1 MPKYFRNV
9 LLVSFGVGCVLLV
22 LLIVISS
29 RNVGFFERHYQ
40 AVLWSNIIVT
50 IVLAGLSA
58 WALYRIIRQARKK
71 RFGFKLLS
79 KFALAMGIAGV
90 LPGILIFTVSIELL
104 YGSIDFWFDE
114 NVEKALDSGLTL
126 GREVLE
132 SYQSSISA
140 KARDNAVE
148 LSETPPSQW
157 ISKLHELSEREN
169 YAESMLVTSRGNLIG
184 VSGSSFSTLVPAV
197 PSARALQSAR
207 DSGFWQTLEEQENGT
222 ILAKTV
228 VIVPT
233 VEVPNVLLTPPLNA
247 SSSNTKK
254 TSTPELSGS
263 SGSGTDSV
271 YLEVAGTVPPSMAH
285 NAEVLMSGYREYQ
298 EMMLTRSGQ
307 RTVYFTALSLV
318 FLLSLFVA
326 AMVSLFIAN
335 QINKP
340 LRMLLEG
347 TRKVGSGTYEQI
359 PEVKSRDEVGEL
371 TQSFNAM
378 TQQLAD
384 ARQDVEKREKELEQ
398 ANDYLGRILSK
409 MSSGVI
415 VADER
420 QDIVS
425 VNPSASRILQIRLS
439 DHLGRPM
446 REVIPEFLNI
456 IKEKLPRLEQDGSEF
471 VVQDEIM
478 VQGKTRRKVSLF
490 IRGTSLPLGDL
501 SGMLLVF
508 DDVTSIVAAQRA
520 DAWTEVARRLAHEI
534 KNPLTPIQLAAERM
548 QMRLT
553 GKLGERDDEVL
564 QKATR
569 TIVSQVSA
577 MKQMVDDFRIYA
589 RIGSPSFQEVNLS
602 EFVEDVASLY
612 LVGGTKLN
620 LDLEKTAPLIEAD
633 ENQLRQALH
642 NLLSNSM
649 EATPK
654 GRTSEI
660 EIKVKT
666 LRSPKNKQPMAVEMS
681 VSDNGIGFSDNV
693 LEHVFEPYVT
703 TKSSGTGLGLAMIK
717 KIVDEHSGTVA
728 VENRTDDKGTIL
740 GAKVSITFTQ
750 LAQNREKRVV

>member
-1 MPKYFRNV
+1 MPKYFRNA

-22 LLIVISS
+22 LLIVVSS
-29 RNVGFFERHYQ
+29 RNIGFFERHYQ
-40 AVLWSNIIVT
+40 ALLWADIIVT
-50 IVLAGLSA
+50 VVLAALAA
-58 WALYRIIRQARKK
+58 WAVYRLIRQARKK

-140 KARDNAVE
+140 KARENAVE

-169 YAESMLVTSRGNLIG
+169 YAEAMLVTSRGSLIG
-184 VSGSSFSTLVPAV
+184 VSGSSFSSLVPAV
-197 PSARALQSAR
+197 PSARVLQSAR
-207 DSGFWQTLEEQENGT
+207 DSGFWQSLEEQENGT

-228 VIVPT
+228 VLVPT
-233 VEVPNVLLTPPLNA
+233 AEIPNVLLTPPL
-247 SSSNTKK
+247 SGSETKKSNT
-254 TSTPELSGS
+254 PEISGAAN
-263 SGSGTDSV
+263 SGTDSV

-285 NAEVLMSGYREYQ
+285 NAEILMSGYREYQ

-326 AMVSLFIAN
+326 VMVSLFIAD
-335 QINKP
+335 QISKP

-347 TRKVGSGTYEQI
+347 TRKVGSGTYEQL

-371 TQSFNAM
+371 TESFNTM
-378 TQQLAD
+378 TKQLAD

-398 ANDYLGRILSK
+398 ANDYLQRILSK
-409 MSSGVI
+409 MSSGVV

-420 QDIVS
+420 HDIVS
-425 VNPSASRILQIRLS
+425 VNPSASRILQIKLA
-439 DHLGRPM
+439 DYLGRPM

-456 IKEKLPRLEQDGSEF
+456 IKERLQRLEQDGNDF

-478 VQGKTRRKVSLF
+478 VQGKSRKKVSLF
-490 IRGTSLPLGDL
+490 IRGTSLPLGDVNGL
-501 SGMLLVF
+501 LLVF

-553 GKLGERDDEVL
+553 GKLGAKDDEVL
-564 QKATR
+564 QKATK

-602 EFVEDVASLY
+602 EFVEEVASLY

-620 LDLEKTAPLIEAD
+620 LNLDKQAPLIEAD

-654 GRTSEI
+654 GRPAEI

-666 LRSPKNKQPMAVEMS
+666 LMSPKNRQPVAVEMS
-681 VSDNGIGFSDNV
+681 VSDNGIGFSENV

-728 VENRTDDKGTIL
+728 VENRTDEKGLIL